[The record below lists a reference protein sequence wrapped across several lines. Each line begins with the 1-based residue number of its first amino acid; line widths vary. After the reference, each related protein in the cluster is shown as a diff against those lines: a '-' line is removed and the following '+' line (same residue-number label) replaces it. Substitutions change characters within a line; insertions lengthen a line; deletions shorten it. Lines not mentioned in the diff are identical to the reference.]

1 MPRSRV
7 DDLQDWCEIIFL
19 LEKDFSIYSV
29 TRTFF
34 LIPLAAEAAAC
45 LIYDNTNLQVTL
57 ESSAAVLEHKDVFL
71 LCFPC
76 TNLSRTSITCNYVVA
91 AGLF

>member
-29 TRTFF
+29 TWTFF
-34 LIPLAAEAAAC
+34 LIPSAAKAAAC

-57 ESSAAVLEHKDVFL
+57 ESSAAVLEHTDVFL
-71 LCFPC
+71 P
-76 TNLSRTSITCNYVVA
+76 
-91 AGLF
+91 LFQMSQSQSDEHNV

>member
-1 MPRSRV
+1 MPRSRM

-29 TRTFF
+29 TWTLF

-45 LIYDNTNLQVTL
+45 LIYDNTNLRVTL

-71 LCFPC
+71 TFVPNVLI
-76 TNLSRTSITCNYVVA
+76 SVRRT
-91 AGLF
+91 